1 MGLELLIKQLRE
13 SPVVIKGDYRYI
25 INPITEQEP
34 ALHPSILDD
43 CANRLLKKMNWQGA
57 TKVLTAEA
65 MGIPITTAISLKT
78 GIPMVIATRR
88 LKRTPDEIEVEYI
101 CGYEKGYLHIN
112 NIKPEDKVLIIDDL
126 ISTAGTIV
134 SMIDGINRIGAQ
146 IMDIGTIFN
155 KVDYS
160 GMDKLQKMGFSP
172 KTLLNVKLLEENKL
186 DVWEC

>member
-13 SPVVIKGDYRYI
+13 SPVVAKGEYRYI

-43 CANRLLKKMNWQGA
+43 CANKLMEKMNWRGA

-88 LKRTPDEIEVEYI
+88 LKRTSDEIEVEYI

-126 ISTAGTIV
+126 ISTAGTII
-134 SMIDGINRIGAQ
+134 SMIEGLKRIGAG
-146 IMDIGTIFN
+146 IVDIGTIFN

-160 GMDKLQKMGFSP
+160 GMDKLKRMGYNP
-172 KTLLNVKLLEENKL
+172 KTLLNVKLLDDDKI
-186 DVWEC
+186 DVYQC